1 MVWKLYALDD
11 TYLKPLEYSTG
22 KTQENIVNEVIEALQ
37 KYDILFLKGGVGT
50 GKSPISLH
58 LINHYGSGIIVTPTK
73 ILERQY
79 SNDYSKRLCIKNE
92 EDKNLE
98 IFHVMGKN
106 NFKCLLYPELNA
118 GDKQTPCSRQLEK
131 NESRIQ
137 VASQC
142 PYWSPVYSSTFIKEN
157 LKQRFEDYDFINY
170 DSITDEKTFIKAEEP
185 CSYYKQFSYFTK
197 PCALIFNL
205 AKWEIETWIG
215 RKPKVPIEIIDEGD
229 TFLDELNYRVSLSK
243 QSFDSLR
250 KEGLASK
257 VQIKI
262 VEFAFEELINHLQNY
277 NYFINEQ
284 IADFISYFIESFSG
298 VSTSGRLCS
307 MINKAKVIYRNW
319 KVSWAKIY
327 RRRLTVFIPRPDI
340 TLKEIQK
347 RCGKLLLMSATLH
360 SNFVLSNIFGVKNA
374 PIIEAETRFPG
385 TLIICKTGLETKVN
399 MKLWNEPNFREQYK
413 INLSKVLSIAKK
425 PCLVQVHAFK
435 YVPEKFLKE
444 INVMG
449 NEVMWSTITDRGIDL
464 PDEKCR
470 SIVILKYPYPD
481 LSDVILQTMH
491 KLLGELFWS
500 YYQDMANR
508 NLIQQCGRAIRHKD
522 DWCEVYSLDKA
533 VIQNLPYR
541 WKGKYVIS
549 DRKI

>member
-1 MVWKLYALDD
+1 
-11 TYLKPLEYSTG
+11 
-22 KTQENIVNEVIEALQ
+22 
-37 KYDILFLKGGVGT
+37 
-50 GKSPISLH
+50 
-58 LINHYGSGIIVTPTK
+58 
-73 ILERQY
+73 
-79 SNDYSKRLCIKNE
+79 
-92 EDKNLE
+92 
-98 IFHVMGKN
+98 
-106 NFKCLLYPELNA
+106 
-118 GDKQTPCSRQLEK
+118 
-131 NESRIQ
+131 
-137 VASQC
+137 
-142 PYWSPVYSSTFIKEN
+142 
-157 LKQRFEDYDFINY
+157 
-170 DSITDEKTFIKAEEP
+170 
-185 CSYYKQFSYFTK
+185 
-197 PCALIFNL
+197 
-205 AKWEIETWIG
+205 
-215 RKPKVPIEIIDEGD
+215 
-229 TFLDELNYRVSLSK
+229 
-243 QSFDSLR
+243 
-250 KEGLASK
+250 
-257 VQIKI
+257 
-262 VEFAFEELINHLQNY
+262 
-277 NYFINEQ
+277 
-284 IADFISYFIESFSG
+284 
-298 VSTSGRLCS
+298 
-307 MINKAKVIYRNW
+307 
-319 KVSWAKIY
+319 
-327 RRRLTVFIPRPDI
+327 
-340 TLKEIQK
+340 
-347 RCGKLLLMSATLH
+347 MSATLH
-360 SNFVLSNIFGVKNA
+360 SNFVLSNIFGVKNV

-399 MKLWNEPNFREQYK
+399 MKIWNEPNFREQYK